1 MLSENP
7 VPPSFVCKCTKT
19 GQSEIWKWH
28 HRDFDLWCQGQK
40 VAFYILYICVVCTI
54 LILFEEY
61 MLQYIRCQNTWFQL
75 FQKAHNRTVLEPED
89 YWLCHGTMRFQNT
102 KMYVNQHEID
112 ANICNTS
119 INFLFH
125 VSDLCSCEPLVLH
138 TVVANTT

>member
-1 MLSENP
+1 MKMTSSWLWPMMSRTK
-7 VPPSFVCKCTKT
+7 SCFLYLVCCT
-19 GQSEIWKWH
+19 GPN
-28 HRDFDLWCQGQK
+28 
-40 VAFYILYICVVCTI
+40 ICVVCTI
-54 LILFEEY
+54 LILLEEY
-61 MLQYIRCQNTWFQL
+61 MLQYIRCQNTYFQL

-125 VSDLCSCEPLVLH
+125 VSDLCSCGPLVLH
-138 TVVANTT
+138 TVVANTTYL